1 MDYCVI
7 CGRIVPEG
15 THVCVNCRHAVL
27 GTSMGT
33 ESETGV
39 VMEEK
44 EENNKM
50 TDRQVVESF
59 DNAWKALCMQYRKY
73 PEELTRQALN
83 MLGCIIGK
91 VKNEVEDSHRDKQM
105 TIDEWIKMLN
115 GGIER

>member
-1 MDYCVI
+1 
-7 CGRIVPEG
+7 
-15 THVCVNCRHAVL
+15 
-27 GTSMGT
+27 
-33 ESETGV
+33 
-39 VMEEK
+39 
-44 EENNKM
+44 M

-115 GGIER
+115 GGIGR

>member
-44 EENNKM
+44 SGYNKK
-50 TDRQVVESF
+50 R
-59 DNAWKALCMQYRKY
+59 NAD
-73 PEELTRQALN
+73 
-83 MLGCIIGK
+83 GK
-91 VKNEVEDSHRDKQM
+91 VPFRSHQKEPYQDTGRRSESNAD
-105 TIDEWIKMLN
+105 I
-115 GGIER
+115 